1 MVRKIL
7 AVVLIIIFVP
17 VFMSTILA
25 WDSHFTVL
33 NSHYLAAQID
43 KSGIYDRFLD
53 LAPKYIG
60 DQIKANNKD
69 QSLPASISTA
79 EAENVFK
86 EQFSRDW
93 LKLNTELILNQ
104 TFNYLNGQSS
114 TIDAKIDGV
123 HVKNGLQD
131 FIFAYV
137 KSQVEALP
145 VCKSGESQSVGNI
158 TCRPADETPD
168 QLARNITDS
177 IFSQKDSPF
186 ANINDNYD
194 VGNYLTNS
202 APVSLA
208 MIRQNIHN
216 FNLSLYLLTLL
227 SIILLAG
234 IGLLIFRP
242 LSSVLRYMATALLIP
257 GILLLFS
264 VLGSLSFPYL
274 AKIPINN
281 LPRDLTDS
289 LKNLA
294 LAIGSGY
301 FLNVLYISLA
311 LILISI
317 ILYILAAVFKRKLS
331 AGPKPKLQ
339 QFQKEASKELPEEE
353 LPKAD
358 NIDTIQKR
366 KKKKLKIDY

>member
-1 MVRKIL
+1 
-7 AVVLIIIFVP
+7 
-17 VFMSTILA
+17 
-25 WDSHFTVL
+25 
-33 NSHYLAAQID
+33 LAAQID
-43 KSGIYDRFLD
+43 KSGIYDKFLD

-60 DQIKANNKD
+60 DQIKANDKD
-69 QSLPASISTA
+69 QGLSAPISTA

-93 LKLNTELILNQ
+93 LKSNTEFILNQ
-104 TFNYLNGQSS
+104 TFDYLNGQSS

-131 FIFAYV
+131 FVFAYV
-137 KSQVEALP
+137 KSQIEALP
-145 VCKSGESQSVGNI
+145 VCQSGELHNVENI

-177 IFSQKDSPF
+177 IFSQKDSPLV
-186 ANINDNYD
+186 NIDDNYD
-194 VGNYLTNS
+194 VGNYLTNAS
-202 APVSLA
+202 PVSLA
-208 MIRQNIHN
+208 TIRQNIHN

-242 LSSVLRYMATALLIP
+242 LSSVLRYLATALLIP

-281 LPRDLTDS
+281 LSQGVTDS
-289 LKNLA
+289 LKSLA

-301 FLNVLYISLA
+301 FLNVLYVSLVMV
-311 LILISI
+311 IISI
-317 ILYILAAVFKRKLS
+317 ILYILAAVFKHKPGT
-331 AGPKPKLQ
+331 GPKPKLQ
-339 QFQKEASKELPEEE
+339 NAQKEVSKEMSQEE
-353 LPKAD
+353 PSKSD